1 MKKAK
6 GMIIFLLIF
15 FTFISFSQN
24 IKGSLVIVGG
34 GNIPQVFEE
43 CRLIFQRFIEL
54 ACEGRGKKIENV
66 KIGIMPT
73 ASTRPIQSAKSFME
87 DFKKFGV
94 KDENMYII
102 PISLFNDDSTE
113 KVDESLWRDNANSV
127 SVAQEV
133 EKLDAI
139 WFVGGDQTRY
149 VNTLLKDGK
158 ETPVL
163 RAIWKIYTEGAVLG
177 GSSAGAAIMTDP
189 MISGGTSFDALL
201 RGITYNDDG
210 SSRLFITKG
219 LGFFK
224 GYIVDQHFSKRGR
237 FARLL
242 VAMADQNI
250 QKGFGI
256 DEDTALIVKG
266 MDEIEVIGRGGVFML
281 DISNAKIAKIA
292 NTWSFEGVRVS
303 YFEKGDKY
311 TISTGRYAS
320 IPNRKLIK
328 NNEYYDSQWYSV
340 TNFMEIKNII
350 TYDVVDNTRPEV
362 SILAIEDVTKPDTAF
377 VLRFYKDKNTRG
389 YWGKINEVETYGVL
403 NVLLDLKPVKIAVS
417 PIN

>member
-1 MKKAK
+1 MKKVVS
-6 GMIIFLLIF
+6 ILLLVF
-15 FTFISFSQN
+15 ALAVFSQD

-54 ACEGRGKKIENV
+54 ACEGRGKKVENV
-66 KIGIMPT
+66 RIGIMPT
-73 ASTRPIQSAKSFME
+73 ASSKPIQSARSFME

-94 KDENMYII
+94 REENMYII
-102 PISLFNDDSTE
+102 PIALFNDDSTE
-113 KVDESLWRDNANSV
+113 KVDESLWRDNANNV

-163 RAIWKIYTEGAVLG
+163 RAIWKIYSEGAVLG

-201 RGITYNDDG
+201 RGITYEDDG
-210 SSRLFITKG
+210 SPRLFITKG

-242 VAMADQNI
+242 VAMADQKI
-250 QKGFGI
+250 QRGFGI

-281 DISNAKIAKIA
+281 DISNAKIERVAG
-292 NTWSFEGVRVS
+292 TWSFEGVRVS

-311 TISTGRYAS
+311 TISTGKYAS

-328 NNEYYDSQWYSV
+328 NNEYYESQWYSV

-350 TYDVVDNTRPEV
+350 TYDVVDNMRPEV
-362 SILAIEDVTKPDTAF
+362 SVLAVEDITKPGTAF
-377 VLRFYKDKNTRG
+377 VLRFYKDKSTRG

-403 NVLLDLKPVKIAVS
+403 NVLMDLKPVKLTVA
-417 PIN
+417 PLN

>member
-1 MKKAK
+1 MRRLFAFV
-6 GMIIFLLIF
+6 FLVLVVMAF
-15 FTFISFSQN
+15 GQQ

-34 GNIPQVFEE
+34 GNIPQVIEE

-54 ACEGRGKKIENV
+54 ACEGRKKTVDTV

-73 ASTRPIQSAKSFME
+73 ASSRPIQSARSFME

-94 KDENMYII
+94 KEENMYII
-102 PISLFNDDSTE
+102 PIALFNDDSTE
-113 KVDESLWRDNANSV
+113 KVDESLWRDNANSEA
-127 SVAQEV
+127 VAREI
-133 EKLDAI
+133 EKLDGI

-163 RAIWKIYTEGAVLG
+163 RAIWKIYEEGAVLG
-177 GSSAGAAIMTDP
+177 GSSAGAAIMTAP

-201 RGITYNDDG
+201 RGITYEDDG
-210 SSRLFITKG
+210 SPRLFITKG

-224 GYIVDQHFSKRGR
+224 GYIVDQHFSRRGR

-250 QKGFGI
+250 KKGFGI
-256 DEDTALIVKG
+256 DENTALIVKR
-266 MDEIEVIGRGGVFML
+266 MEEIEVVGMGGVFLL
-281 DISNAKIAKIA
+281 DLSEASAEKVGG
-292 NTWSFEGVRVS
+292 TWSFERVRIS
-303 YFEKGDKY
+303 YFEKGDKFEL
-311 TISTGRYAS
+311 STGRYTS
-320 IPNRKLIK
+320 NPYRKLIRA
-328 NNEYYDSQWYSV
+328 NEYYESQWHSV

-362 SILAIEDVTKPDTAF
+362 IVLAVEDVTKPDTAF
-377 VLRFYKDKNTRG
+377 LLRFYKDKNTRG

-403 NVLLDLKPVKIAVS
+403 NVLMDLKPVKLKIES
-417 PIN
+417 F